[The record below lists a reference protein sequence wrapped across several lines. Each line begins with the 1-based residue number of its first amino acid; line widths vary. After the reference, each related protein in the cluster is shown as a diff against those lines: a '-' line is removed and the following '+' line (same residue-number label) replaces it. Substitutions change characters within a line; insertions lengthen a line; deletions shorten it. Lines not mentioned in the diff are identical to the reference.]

1 MINKLVIEN
10 LRHRWVR
17 TLLCALVVGVQV
29 MSILT
34 LVGLSRGM
42 LEDSAHRASGT
53 GADIWLKPGGT
64 LSLSIGQVLEKF
76 VPFIAKQP
84 HVRQAVGVL
93 MIPVQL

>member
-10 LRHRWVR
+10 LKHRWLR
-17 TLLCALVVGVQV
+17 TVLCALVVGVQV

-34 LVGLSRGM
+34 LIGLSRGM

-64 LSLSIGQVLEKF
+64 FRSQPARSTKSLSASSPGSRTSPTQSGF
-76 VPFIAKQP
+76 
-84 HVRQAVGVL
+84 
-93 MIPVQL
+93 